1 MLPAVARPTRKKSA
15 AMPSSTDLA
24 YSYIKSAIM
33 SGELSAGDRIKEE
46 LIAEKIGVS
55 RTPIRHAIQKL
66 TAQGFVSTLHN
77 SGARVADWSSQD
89 LEEIT
94 QMRALLEGFGAGI
107 AARKVSEYDLA
118 TLEGLAAD
126 MEAAA
131 NRASR
136 EDLEAITELNSRF
149 HMAIIEASGNRRLA
163 EVIGNLA
170 HPLLVQRRF
179 SAFSP
184 ERLRRSMDQHRE
196 IIDALR
202 AGSSDWATNIMR
214 AHILGS
220 MSG

>member
-1 MLPAVARPTRKKSA
+1 
-15 AMPSSTDLA
+15 MPSSTDLA
-24 YSYIKSAIM
+24 YSFIKSAIM
-33 SGELSAGDRIKEE
+33 SGDLRAGDRIKEE
-46 LIAEKIGVS
+46 LIAERIGVS
-55 RTPIRHAIQKL
+55 RTRIRHAIQTL

-77 SGARVADWSSQD
+77 SGARVADWSLQD
-89 LEEIT
+89 LDEIT

-107 AARKVSEYDLA
+107 AARKVTVHDLA
-118 TLEGLAAD
+118 ALEELTLD

-131 NRASR
+131 CRGSR

-149 HMAIIEASGNRRLA
+149 HMAIIAASDNRRLA

-184 ERLRRSMDQHRE
+184 ERLRRSMDHHRE

-202 AGSSDWATNIMR
+202 SGSPDWATNIMR
-214 AHILGS
+214 AHILAS
-220 MSG
+220 ANN

>member
-1 MLPAVARPTRKKSA
+1 
-15 AMPSSTDLA
+15 MPSSTDLA
-24 YSYIKSAIM
+24 YSYIKSAITL
-33 SGELSAGDRIKEE
+33 GELSAGDRIKEE
-46 LIAEKIGVS
+46 LIAERIGVS

-89 LEEIT
+89 IEEIT

-107 AARKVSEYDLA
+107 AARKLTADDLA
-118 TLEGLAAD
+118 TLEGLASD

-131 NRASR
+131 SRACR

-179 SAFSP
+179 STFSP
-184 ERLRRSMDQHRE
+184 ERLRQSMDHHRE
-196 IIDALR
+196 IITALR
-202 AGSSDWATNIMR
+202 AGSAEWATNIMR
-214 AHILGS
+214 AHILASANG
-220 MSG
+220 

>member
-1 MLPAVARPTRKKSA
+1 MLHSVSRPARKTVNP
-15 AMPSSTDLA
+15 MTSSTDLA
-24 YSYIKSAIM
+24 YSFIKSAIM

-46 LIAEKIGVS
+46 LIAERIGVS

-77 SGARVADWSSQD
+77 SGARVVDWSSQD

-94 QMRALLEGFGAGI
+94 QMRALLEGFAAGI
-107 AARKVSEYDLA
+107 AARKITAKDLA
-118 TLEGLAAD
+118 TIEGLAAE

-131 NRASR
+131 ARANRS
-136 EDLEAITELNSRF
+136 DLEEITELNSRF
-149 HMAIIEASGNRRLA
+149 HMTIIEASGNRRLA

-179 SAFSP
+179 SAFTP
-184 ERLRRSMDQHRE
+184 ERLNRSMSHHRE

-202 AGSSDWATNIMR
+202 AEHPDWATNIMR
-214 AHILGS
+214 AHILAS
-220 MSG
+220 ANS

>member
-1 MLPAVARPTRKKSA
+1 MG
-15 AMPSSTDLA
+15 SSTELA

-33 SGELSAGDRIKEE
+33 SGELTAGDRIKEE
-46 LIAEKIGVS
+46 LIAERIGVS
-55 RTPIRHAIQKL
+55 RTPIRHAIQQL

-107 AARKVSEYDLA
+107 AARKVTAHDLA
-118 TLEGLAAD
+118 TLSALAD
-126 MEAAA
+126 EMEAAA
-131 NRASR
+131 DRGGR
-136 EDLEAITELNSRF
+136 EDLEAITDLNSRF
-149 HMAIIEASGNRRLA
+149 HMAIIAASGNRRLA

-179 SAFSP
+179 SGFSP
-184 ERLRRSMDQHRE
+184 ERLHRSMAHHRE

-202 AGSSDWATNIMR
+202 VGSSEWATNIMR
-214 AHILGS
+214 AHILASANG
-220 MSG
+220 

>member
-1 MLPAVARPTRKKSA
+1 MT
-15 AMPSSTDLA
+15 SSTDLA
-24 YSYIKSAIM
+24 YAHIKSAIM
-33 SGELSAGDRIKEE
+33 SGELKAGDRIKEE

-66 TAQGFVSTLHN
+66 TAQGFVATLHN

-94 QMRALLEGFGAGI
+94 AMRALLEGFGAGI
-107 AARKVSEYDLA
+107 AARKVKPEDMEILRDLA
-118 TLEGLAAD
+118 AE

-131 NRASR
+131 ARGTR
-136 EDLEAITELNSRF
+136 ESLEAITELNSRF

-179 SAFSP
+179 SGFSP
-184 ERLRRSMDQHRE
+184 ERLQRSMNHHRE
-196 IIDALR
+196 IIDAL
-202 AGSSDWATNIMR
+202 ASGSPEWATNIMR
-214 AHILGS
+214 SHILS
-220 MSG
+220 SAVDLET